1 MNARNLIALT
11 AGFLGLAGSAVFAQS
26 GVDASVVERVR
37 QVEQERRTGLATTE
51 NYLKVTGKDRF
62 LSGWG
67 AWVTDTFIDFSD
79 DDRNSRARDPLTTLN
94 IKDVRAWWSAQW
106 GQKLSSYFR
115 VKAQSF
121 DFDTAPGVASPNFD
135 ILEKVDL
142 DMGYVEF
149 RPDVKQSVRAGR
161 QLVTVGRGFVLA
173 DILDGVGYDRRD
185 GGLQTEIFWGTTPN
199 RTLNIDTSITGFNQG
214 LTHRDFAYG
223 QASYTHRAGNRY
235 YAYHVSQVD
244 RSGTSDTRATG
255 GQGSVDFGY
264 NSNYT
269 GIGANVRV
277 TPRVLVLTE
286 FGLQGGSTLAVP
298 VGRRVDI
305 DASFFEA
312 LGLWSLKGANNPLV
326 QAEYAYGSG
335 DPNRNNV
342 TDTFGGKQNGTSDG
356 NFLYFGRIDTGLA
369 LSPRLSNLHMGRV
382 GYQQRI
388 RLNGRGNN
396 ATDPLVG
403 FKFTEYYKDHD
414 GGAISDT
421 LANFRNGKKH
431 VGRAGDIYVAWRVW
445 NDTVLNLQYGHFA
458 PGTAYPAGTRSET
471 DRFLAS
477 TTLSF

>member
-1 MNARNLIALT
+1 MPMNARNLIASA
-11 AGFLGLAGSAVFAQS
+11 AGLLGLAAGAVFAQS
-26 GVDASVVERVR
+26 GVDSSVVERVR
-37 QVEQERRTGLATTE
+37 QVEQERRTGLQSTE
-51 NYLKVTGKDRF
+51 TYLKVTGEDRF

-94 IKDVRAWWSAQW
+94 IKDIRAWWSAQW
-106 GQKLSSYFR
+106 GRKLSTYFR
-115 VKAQSF
+115 LRAQNF
-121 DFDTAPGVASPNFD
+121 DFDTAPGIASPNFN
-135 ILEKVDL
+135 ILEKADL
-142 DMGYVEF
+142 DLGYIEF
-149 RPDVKQSVRAGR
+149 RPDSKQRVRAGR
-161 QLVTVGRGFVLA
+161 QLVSVGRGFVLA
-173 DILDGVGYDRRD
+173 DVLDGALYERRD
-185 GGLQTEIFWGTTPN
+185 GGLETEIFWGTTPN
-199 RTLNIDTSITGFNQG
+199 RTLNIDTSVIGFNQG
-214 LTHRDFAYG
+214 LTHRDFAYA
-223 QASYTHRAGNRY
+223 QATYTHRAGNRY

-244 RSGTSDTRATG
+244 RSGTASFA
-255 GQGSVDFGY
+255 QGAVDFGY

-269 GIGANVRV
+269 GLGANVRV
-277 TPRVLVLTE
+277 NPRVLVLTE
-286 FGLQGGSTLAVP
+286 FGLQGGSTLSVP

-305 DASFFEA
+305 EASYFEA
-312 LGLWSLKGANNPLV
+312 LGLWQLKGANDPLV

-335 DPNRNNV
+335 DANRNNV
-342 TDTFGGKQNGTSDG
+342 TDTFGGKQNATDDG

-388 RLNGRGNN
+388 RLDGRRNKS
-396 ATDPLVG
+396 TDPLVG
-403 FKFTEYYKDHD
+403 VKFTEYYKDHD

-421 LANFRNGKKH
+421 LANARAGKKH
-431 VGRAGDIYVAWRVW
+431 VGRAGDVYVAWRVW